1 MVKNM
6 KTFEAHEIIYRV
18 RDYIDNFG
26 YDLIMN
32 FLVSKSKE
40 LGKQIDIDNLDEKT
54 GIEFLKVLDQV
65 CADMIIEPKSVD
77 YKRLDKFLS
86 NEINQFVLGLFMDLV
101 QRMNAMPKPNA
112 PDQKKNLPTNLINS
126 V

>member
-1 MVKNM
+1 M
-6 KTFEAHEIIYRV
+6 KTFESHEIIYRV

-40 LGKQIDIDNLDEKT
+40 LGKQIDIDQLDEKT

-65 CADMIIEPKSVD
+65 CADMIIEPKSFE
-77 YKRLDKFLS
+77 YKRLDKLLTH
-86 NEINQFVLGLFMDLV
+86 EINQYVIKLFMDLV
-101 QRMNAMPKPNA
+101 ERMNNIPKPA
-112 PDQKKNLPTNLINS
+112 MPDQKKNLPTNLINS